1 MTLKKIS
8 FVYITLL
15 VLSISSVANQVIL
28 EIDRKYMNK
37 DWSFLP
43 DVPLTFN
50 KNQSKELK
58 VGLNYKKLKLN
69 ISENNIALNLK
80 RFSEPKN
87 VSLNAKK
94 SAASLGY
101 LLNDDDYLY
110 LINSNQE
117 SDNQTFN
124 CYEFSSITLGFCD
137 SADLQI
143 TSSNPK
149 YESLGDNVIKIS
161 GLTESIGLG
170 YFKNLNTFWLE
181 SISFELINTSYE
193 YNWISPLEDIQ
204 SPLILNLDFNGIKLG
219 DALEIAFNRLPQ
231 REEWESLQL
240 NLSIKQKFYS
250 IYNFNIIAEYD
261 LIFLDFSDYA
271 EYKMT
276 QDTNLRI
283 RGGIEFYFEN
293 LSILFYGDA
302 YLNNL
307 IGFEPITFNQRT
319 EHYFDEPYGELG
331 IKFKISL

>member
-1 MTLKKIS
+1 MTLKRIS
-8 FVYITLL
+8 FVYLSSL
-15 VLSISSVANQVIL
+15 VLSISSIANEVIL

-43 DVPLTFN
+43 DVPLSFD
-50 KNQSKELK
+50 KNQSKEIK
-58 VGLNYKKLKLN
+58 AGLNYKKFKLN
-69 ISENNIALNLK
+69 ISKSNVALDLN
-80 RFSEPKN
+80 RFSEPKS

-94 SAASLGY
+94 KELSIGY
-101 LLNDDDYLY
+101 LFNNDDYLY
-110 LINSNQE
+110 LINTNQE

-124 CYEFSSITLGFCD
+124 CYEFSSIILGFCD

-143 TSSNPK
+143 TSTNPK

-161 GLTESIGLG
+161 GLTESIGMG
-170 YFKNLNTFWLE
+170 YFKNFNSFWLE
-181 SISFELINTSYE
+181 SISFELINTSYA

-204 SPLILNLDFNGIKLG
+204 SSVILNLDFNGIKLG
-219 DALEIAFNRLPQ
+219 DALETAFSRLPQ

-240 NLSIKQKFYS
+240 NLGIKQKFYS

-261 LIFLDFSDYA
+261 LIFLDFSNYA
-271 EYKMT
+271 EYKMA
-276 QDTNLRI
+276 QDVNLRI

-293 LSILFYGDA
+293 LSLLFYGDA

-331 IKFKISL
+331 IKFKINL